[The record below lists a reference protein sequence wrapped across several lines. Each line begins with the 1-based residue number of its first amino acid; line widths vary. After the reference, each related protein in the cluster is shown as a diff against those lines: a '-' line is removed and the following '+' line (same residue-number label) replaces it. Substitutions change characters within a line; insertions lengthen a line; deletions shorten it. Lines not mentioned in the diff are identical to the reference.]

1 MNGFPDPNCDDEIPE
16 DIDEEEAEMLMECPY
31 CDQGFN
37 RLVTDMGIY
46 ESPCEKCGG
55 TGWY

>member
-16 DIDEEEAEMLMECPY
+16 DIDEMLMECPY